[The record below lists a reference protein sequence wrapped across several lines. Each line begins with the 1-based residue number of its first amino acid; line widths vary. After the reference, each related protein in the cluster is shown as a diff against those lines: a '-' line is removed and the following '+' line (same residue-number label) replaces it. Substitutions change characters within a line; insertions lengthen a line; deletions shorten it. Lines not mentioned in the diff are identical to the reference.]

1 MKKIVSII
9 ALGSSFVIF
18 SQTNDSIKNLEEV
31 KLEAQRYITSSK
43 RNPQQVQRIT
53 KKDIEFGNFQTTA
66 EMLSNT
72 GKLFVQKSQQG
83 GGSPVIRGLESSRI
97 LLLVDGV
104 RMNNLIYRGGHLQ
117 NVITVDENM
126 LESTDILFG
135 SASTPFGSDAMGGAI
150 NLITKKTLLISQ
162 NNGKAFSS
170 SLNTRYGTVNKEKS
184 GYADFRFSGE
194 KWATLTAVS
203 YNDFD
208 DLKMGKKKNGN
219 NDFFG
224 LRPFY
229 VQTVN
234 GVDSVVENPDPYV
247 QKFSG
252 YTQYN
257 AMQKVL
263 FQPNESTSHNLNLQY
278 STTNDIPRYDRL
290 TDIRNGNLR
299 YATWNYGPQ
308 KRLSAGYKFSKNNA
322 FLNSDLSIGTN
333 FQDIEESRI
342 NRSRNNPSEES
353 RVEKVKVYSLNID
366 LKAKLGKGELLYG
379 AEAFYDDLKSTAN
392 ARNIQTGANSAIST
406 RYPDGKNYTLRTDA
420 FATYYAKINDNTSYN
435 LGARAGYTTLSSEF
449 KDKTFFPFPFNTIE
463 QKNFTYSAAA
473 GIVNNSTKN
482 VKIAFNV
489 ASGFRTPNV
498 DDLAKVFETTTGT
511 PTQNGTIYVPNP
523 NIKPEKNITG
533 DLGITIYSGKT
544 FEFENTAFYTRLF
557 DIIAVDRF
565 TYEGESTIDYNG
577 FPADVYASQNKN
589 QGYVFGY
596 STSVKWNILKAFKF
610 YGSYNFTYGR
620 VVEEDQSE
628 RPLDHIPPHY
638 GKIGFNYENKW
649 LNLDLNMLYN
659 GKKNLKDYSSSGE
672 DNLQYAP
679 ADGMPE
685 WQTYNFKAAIKP
697 FNALTVYAGV
707 ENILD
712 IQYRV
717 FASGIN
723 APGRNFY
730 AGTKLNF

>member
-1 MKKIVSII
+1 MKKIIAII
-9 ALGSSFVIF
+9 ALGSSFVGF

-66 EMLSNT
+66 EMLTNT

-150 NLITKKTLLISQ
+150 NLITKKPLLLSQ
-162 NNGKAFSS
+162 NNGKAFTS

-184 GYADFRFSGE
+184 GYVDFRFSGE

-257 AMQKVL
+257 AMQKVV
-263 FQPNESTSHNLNLQY
+263 FQPNETTSHNLNLQY

-308 KRLSAGYKFSKNNA
+308 KRLLAGYKFSKEKA
-322 FLNSDLSIGTN
+322 FLNSDLSIGAN

-379 AEAFYDDLKSTAN
+379 AEAFYDNLNSTAN
-392 ARNIQTGANSAIST
+392 ARNIQTGANTAIST

-482 VKIAFNV
+482 VKVAFNV

-557 DIIAVDRF
+557 DVIAVDRF

-589 QGYVFGY
+589 QGYILGY

-628 RPLDHIPPHY
+628 RPLDHIPPLY

-679 ADGMPE
+679 AEGMPE